1 MILAG
6 DIGGTTTRL
15 GIFSKIKGPLAPVA
29 KKDYPSQKY
38 ACIEDIVNTFLA
50 EQKQQGSRACF
61 GVAGPVKDNTATI
74 TNLPWTIQTQTLQ
87 LKTALEDIALLNDLE
102 AMGYAIPTLD
112 KASLVTIHDGIPE
125 KNGVKAL
132 IAPGTGLGEVFLIWD
147 GKKYRAHRSEGGHT
161 EFAPRNDMQA
171 ALLTYLRKKYDHVS
185 YERVCSG
192 MGLPNLYNFY
202 RDSGKFDE
210 PVALAAAMQGVE
222 DVTPI
227 IVDAAIREPEKNPIC
242 VAVVDLF
249 TSILAAQAGN
259 LALTVSCYGGIYIGG
274 GIPPR
279 ISKFINRRQF
289 VAAFQDKGRLT
300 PMMSNIPIHLIN
312 QPDIAIIGAACH
324 GLYLNPSNGT

>member
-15 GIFSKIKGPLAPVA
+15 GIYLKRKGPLAPVA

-38 ACIEDIVNTFLA
+38 ACIEDIVNAFLV
-50 EQKQQGSRACF
+50 EQKQKVSRACF
-61 GVAGPVKDNTATI
+61 GVAGPVKDNAAAI

-87 LKTALEDIALLNDLE
+87 LKTELEDIELLNDLE
-102 AMGYAIPTLD
+102 AMGSAIPILN
-112 KASLVTIHDGIPE
+112 KASLVTIHKGIPE

-132 IAPGTGLGEVFLIWD
+132 IAPGTGLGEVFLIWN
-147 GKKYRAHRSEGGHT
+147 GHKYRAQRSEGGHT
-161 EFAPRNDMQA
+161 EFGPRNDIQA
-171 ALLTYLRKKYDHVS
+171 ELLTYLRKKYDHVS

-192 MGLPNLYNFY
+192 VGLPNLYSFY
-202 RDSGKFDE
+202 RDTGKFDE
-210 PVALAAAMQGVE
+210 SPALAAAMQGVE

-242 VAVVDLF
+242 VAVVELF
-249 TSILAAQAGN
+249 VSILAAQAGN
-259 LALTVSCYGGIYIGG
+259 LSLTVSCYGGIYIGG

-289 VAAFQDKGRLT
+289 VAAFQDKGRLS
-300 PMMSNIPIHLIN
+300 PMMSNIPIYLIN
-312 QPDIAIIGAACH
+312 QPDVAIIGAANH
-324 GLYLNPSNGT
+324 GLYL